1 MVTDGGRITTSG
13 SSRASQLLLE
23 SLRAPTC
30 RQSQDAVMCRF
41 AEPVGGQAEISTNI
55 PDVPE
60 SAGYPL
66 MQATCTHHAPK
77 HFIPAPKYLYSNPPL
92 YTTMMMTPK
101 PQIPIP
107 LTPSTTA
114 PKNTQLSLSTHSHI
128 PPFLALRPCGSCY
141 S

>member
-1 MVTDGGRITTSG
+1 MVTDGGKITTSG

-41 AEPVGGQAEISTNI
+41 AELAGGQAEISTNI
-55 PDVPE
+55 PDVPG

-66 MQATCTHHAPK
+66 MQATCAYHAPK
-77 HFIPAPKYLYSNPPL
+77 YFIPAPKHLYSNPPL

-101 PQIPIP
+101 LQILIP
-107 LTPSTTA
+107 LIPSTTA
-114 PKNTQLSLSTHSHI
+114 AIKHPTLLSTHPHI
-128 PPFLALRPCGSCY
+128 PPFLALPET
-141 S
+141 